1 MEALKC
7 TKPLLYQKIMEKK
20 KSEFIRT
27 IYHEI
32 VFLSP
37 NTISVPYTRAFR
49 NTTPEFWEEE
59 LGYIIKNKPVLHRI
73 FSKVINKL
81 TGN

>member
-1 MEALKC
+1 MEVLMYKTIALS
-7 TKPLLYQKIMEKK
+7 
-20 KSEFIRT
+20 KSYGKEEIEFIRT
-27 IYHEI
+27 IYPEI

>member
-1 MEALKC
+1 MYKTIALSKNYG
-7 TKPLLYQKIMEKK
+7 KEEI
-20 KSEFIRT
+20 EFIRT